1 MANKRLTESE
11 IEQKVIDN
19 VAEEFGV
26 DRGTITRNSKFIDD
40 LHADSLDTTNLIMK
54 LEDEFKDYKLT
65 IPDEEAEKMETVG
78 QVVDYIAEN
87 YSKNQKPYSP
97 AS

>member
-1 MANKRLTESE
+1 MVNKRLTESE
-11 IEQKVIDN
+11 IEQKVIDI
-19 VAEEFGV
+19 VAEEFSV
-26 DRGTITRNSKFIDD
+26 DRATITRDSKFIDD
-40 LHADSLDTTNLIMK
+40 LHADSLDTTSLIME

-65 IPDEEAEKMETVG
+65 IPDEEAEKMRTVG
-78 QVVDYIAEN
+78 QVVNYIAKN